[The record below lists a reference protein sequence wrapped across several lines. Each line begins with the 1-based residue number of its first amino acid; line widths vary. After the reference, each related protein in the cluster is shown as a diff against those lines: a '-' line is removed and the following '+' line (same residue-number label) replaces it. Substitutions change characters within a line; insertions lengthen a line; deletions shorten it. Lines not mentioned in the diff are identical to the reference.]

1 MFAKLLT
8 KTLNIESTMETA
20 MRCFSNKAMA
30 EWQTYVG
37 TSYEQL
43 LMFIWPQ
50 TFLTDFECAS
60 SD

>member
-30 EWQTYVG
+30 EWQTYGG

-43 LMFIWPQ
+43 LTFIWPHSKP
-50 TFLTDFECAS
+50 F
-60 SD
+60 